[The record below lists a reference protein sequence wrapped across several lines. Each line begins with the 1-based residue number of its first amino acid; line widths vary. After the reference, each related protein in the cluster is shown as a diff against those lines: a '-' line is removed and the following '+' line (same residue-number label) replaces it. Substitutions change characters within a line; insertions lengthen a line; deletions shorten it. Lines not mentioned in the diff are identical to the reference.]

1 MHPAVQAFPL
11 CAKKLLHLHG
21 QGQMQESNFLL
32 WRQELSILIENN
44 QQLHKAE
51 KLSITLAQQV

>member
-1 MHPAVQAFPL
+1 
-11 CAKKLLHLHG
+11 
-21 QGQMQESNFLL
+21 MQESNFLL

-51 KLSITLAQQV
+51 KLSIALAQQV